1 MLAVLLA
8 EVLPA
13 VWSRARM
20 RGGANVALAEA
31 AFALGGS
38 DWRHDDELFVVG
50 GCRPGSLHPLIR
62 QHCLKDTYLGLVH
75 GHAAVATKDGRVRSG
90 MLLEALRG
98 RLWRHQ
104 LLVVEAEGALV

>member
-1 MLAVLLA
+1 
-8 EVLPA
+8 
-13 VWSRARM
+13 
-20 RGGANVALAEA
+20 
-31 AFALGGS
+31 
-38 DWRHDDELFVVG
+38 
-50 GCRPGSLHPLIR
+50 
-62 QHCLKDTYLGLVH
+62 LKDTYLGLVH